1 MNIRSMTFA
10 LIVAVAYTILL
21 KLGHVLAPSLFEVSA
36 VGVAK
41 AVMSVAVGVVIILFL
56 VAFHNEEKAKG
67 RLATAL
73 KVLIACFVLRV
84 VMRLEVMGAAL
95 DHQKVRVAGDVVGV
109 AISILLLVVIMLYRA
124 EIPSGP
130 KPLRRAS
137 AIVAVMFGIG
147 VVKNL
152 VSLGYLVRFDASG
165 AMTEF
170 PPAFYNM
177 MFVLFLLTN
186 GSVLYFLFRYY
197 ELKSAADWR
206 TA

>member
-1 MNIRSMTFA
+1 
-10 LIVAVAYTILL
+10 
-21 KLGHVLAPSLFEVSA
+21 
-36 VGVAK
+36 
-41 AVMSVAVGVVIILFL
+41 
-56 VAFHNEEKAKG
+56 
-67 RLATAL
+67 
-73 KVLIACFVLRV
+73 VLIACFVLRV